1 MKKNLRD
8 ISSHILL
15 TLAVSVAILL
25 VLYFNGNKYLQ
36 EFIIIGLSLFYL
48 LWGVLHHLGKK
59 NFSLQIMLEYLAFAL
74 LGSILVIGLLK

>member
-36 EFIIIGLSLFYL
+36 EFIIIGLSLLYL
-48 LWGVLHHLGKK
+48 LWGALHHLGKK
-59 NFSLQIMLEYLAFAL
+59 NFNLQIMLEYLAFAL

>member
-8 ISSHILL
+8 ISSYILL
-15 TLAVSVAILL
+15 TLVVSAAILL

-36 EFIIIGLSLFYL
+36 EIIIIGLSLFYL
-48 LWGVLHHLGKK
+48 LWGALHHLGKK